1 MSRRTRK
8 GQGFILILIVFLVIV
23 AVFALLSMHSAR
35 VSSAPTVQEAFW
47 RISGQNVTV
56 GFVGFEV
63 EAHVVVKA
71 REEYVGS
78 IVMKIRKD
86 ISYWPDSDYS
96 TKPVLVNL
104 RGDQVTELELRF
116 VPDQASAGRLR
127 GYFIEVDFS
136 VTHTSWV
143 MESSYPPRLKV
154 SESPNF

>member
-1 MSRRTRK
+1 
-8 GQGFILILIVFLVIV
+8 
-23 AVFALLSMHSAR
+23 
-35 VSSAPTVQEAFW
+35 VQEAFW